1 MNIKKIQ
8 KNTKS
13 FTESSIKKLS
23 NEKNVLPQIIQDEY
37 NLNGKAKS
45 SWIYPDTDMVAGTD
59 QRRGPVLWGEV
70 VGCLVLGLSP
80 CCEITIQLT
89 VFPEVAVM
97 PSIKRGSA
105 AEEPQHKGR
114 RD

>member
-13 FTESSIKKLS
+13 FTESSIKKLN

-45 SWIYPDTDMVAGTD
+45 SWIYPDTNGMYKFPFGNLYYYVRKPGNNDVK
-59 QRRGPVLWGEV
+59 
-70 VGCLVLGLSP
+70 
-80 CCEITIQLT
+80 EINTNNAKKDS
-89 VFPEVAVM
+89 VNHSNFP
-97 PSIKRGSA
+97 
-105 AEEPQHKGR
+105 
-114 RD
+114 RDIFRI